1 MNLDQTIVNWAFG
14 AVGILGGVVLREM
27 WEAIK
32 ALRKDNEAL
41 IDRISELKE
50 KIGREYVRRDDYR
63 DDIAEVKAMLARI
76 FDKLD
81 EKADK
86 A

>member
-1 MNLDQTIVNWAFG
+1 MNLDQTIFNWAIG
-14 AVGILGGVVLREM
+14 VVGSLGGFIVKAM
-27 WEAIK
+27 WDAIK
-32 ALRKDNEAL
+32 DLRKENTRLSETISAL
-41 IDRISELKE
+41 SD

-63 DDIAEVKAMLARI
+63 DDINEMKGMLMRI

-86 A
+86 P

>member
-1 MNLDQTIVNWAFG
+1 MNLDQTILNWLFG
-14 AVGILGGVVLREM
+14 LVGVLGGVILREM
-27 WEAIK
+27 WEAVK
-32 ALRKDNEAL
+32 GLRKDNEAL
-41 IDRISELKE
+41 IDRINQLNE

-86 A
+86 P

>member
-41 IDRISELKE
+41 IDRIAQLNE

-86 A
+86 P